1 MERKTGPGGSLP
13 GLTLVLGRICRA
25 AGLGLIIGTLAL
37 VPALPPGTWVA
48 SAWADDDGGGDDGG
62 GDDGGGGGGQ
72 RSERSERNERNERK
86 AVERKKKKAAQQRK
100 KAAAARPAA
109 RPVVVVLDLP
119 EAGLTEAGRRGFTVL
134 SDETLQ
140 SVGVRVQR
148 LRLPRNMSVAT
159 ARSVLAGLGAAESD
173 VNSLYRPQEEQE
185 KDNCAPS
192 TPCSPLVMVD
202 WPVGAELPCA
212 ASPVIGLVE
221 TTVNTKDV
229 SLAGQSVEVLD
240 LRPEGTA
247 RSGNA
252 HGTAVAALVAGSRGS
267 KAEGLLP
274 QARVIAAV
282 PYYRSS
288 GGNDVAQAFDVVRA
302 VDALLSKSPHV
313 VNLSLAGPANAVIE
327 RVIKLTVAKGVP
339 VVAAAGNAGS
349 GSKPLYPAAYDDAVA
364 VTAVSPTLRI
374 YRRAPRG
381 EHIDFAAPGVEVPV
395 ATGTGRVESRSGTSY
410 AAPYVA
416 AALGVMRLRS
426 PDAPIS
432 ALVAELARTARDLG
446 EPGKDKVFGWGL
458 LQADEICGNSG

>member
-1 MERKTGPGGSLP
+1 MERKTGPGGFLC
-13 GLTLVLGRICRA
+13 GLSVALGRICRA
-25 AGLGLIIGTLAL
+25 AGFGLVVGALAL
-37 VPALPPGTWVA
+37 TPGTWVA
-48 SAWADDDGGGDDGG
+48 SAWADDDGDDGG
-62 GDDGGGGGGQ
+62 GGGRGRGGGQ
-72 RSERSERNERNERK
+72 RSERSERSERNERK
-86 AVERKKKKAAQQRK
+86 TFETKKKKAVQQRK
-100 KAAAARPAA
+100 KKVAAKPAP
-109 RPVVVVLDLP
+109 RPVVVALDLP
-119 EAGLTEAGRRGFTVL
+119 EAGLTEATRRGFTVL
-134 SDETLQ
+134 SDDTLQ

-159 ARSVLAGLGAAESD
+159 ARNVLASLGAAESD
-173 VNSLYRPQEEQE
+173 VNSIYRPQEEDE
-185 KDNCAPS
+185 CAPS
-192 TPCSPLVMVD
+192 TPCSPLVLVD
-202 WPVGAELPCA
+202 WPVNAELPCA

-221 TTVNTKDV
+221 TTVNTKDA
-229 SLAGQSVEVLD
+229 SLAGQSVEVID
-240 LRPEGTA
+240 LRPKGTA

-267 KAEGLLP
+267 NAEGLLP

-302 VDALLSKSPHV
+302 VDALLRESPHV

-349 GSKPLYPAAYDDAVA
+349 GSKPLYPAAYEDAVA

-395 ATGTGRVESRSGTSY
+395 ATGTGRVASRSGTSY
-410 AAPYVA
+410 AAPYVT
-416 AALGVMRLRS
+416 AALAVMRLRS
-426 PDAPIS
+426 PDAPI
-432 ALVAELARTARDLG
+432 ADLVAELARTARDLG

-458 LQADEICGNSG
+458 LQADGICGNSG